1 MTTMANES
9 KEPTSSVQLT
19 EIQKYVTQ
27 ERGTERPYSG
37 KLLHNTRDGIYHC
50 LVCNAPLF
58 YSDTKFD
65 SGCGWPSFYQP
76 VTHDAIKYLTDNTHN
91 MERVEIRC
99 SHCDAHLGHVFPD
112 GPEPTGD
119 RYCVNSASM
128 SFIDGENGEK
138 TAG

>member
-1 MTTMANES
+1 MSNEI
-9 KEPTSSVQLT
+9 KDTPENPQLT
-19 EIQKYVTQ
+19 DIQKYVTQ

-37 KLLHNTRDGIYHC
+37 KLLHNDREGIYHC

-58 YSDTKFD
+58 YSTTKYD
-65 SGCGWPSFYQP
+65 SGCGWPSFYEP
-76 VTHDAIKYLTDNTHN
+76 VTHDSIKYLTDNSHG

-99 SHCDAHLGHVFPD
+99 SNCDAHLGHVFPD

-128 SFIDGENGEK
+128 SFIDGENGSK

>member
-1 MTTMANES
+1 MANES
-9 KEPTSSVQLT
+9 KDPITSPQLT
-19 EIQKYVTQ
+19 EIQHYVTQ
-27 ERGTERPYSG
+27 EHGTERPYSG
-37 KLLHNTRDGIYHC
+37 KLLHNKRDGIYHC
-50 LVCNAPLF
+50 LVCHSPLF

-76 VTHDAIKYLTDNTHN
+76 VTHDAINYLTDNTHN

-99 SHCDAHLGHVFPD
+99 AHCDAHLGHVFPD

-128 SFIDGENGEK
+128 SFIDGENGDK

>member
-1 MTTMANES
+1 MANEP
-9 KEPTSSVQLT
+9 KEPTPQVQLT
-19 EIQKYVTQ
+19 EVQHYVTQ
-27 ERGTERPYSG
+27 EHGTERPYSG
-37 KLLHNTRDGIYHC
+37 KLLHNKRDGIYHC
-50 LVCNAPLF
+50 LVCNSPLF

-76 VTHDAIKYLTDNTHN
+76 VTHDAINYLTDNTHN

-99 SHCDAHLGHVFPD
+99 ANCGAHLGHVFPD

-128 SFIDGENGEK
+128 SFTDGENGDT

>member
-1 MTTMANES
+1 MSDEF
-9 KEPTSSVQLT
+9 KDTSVNPQLT
-19 EIQKYVTQ
+19 DIQKYVTQ

-37 KLLHNTRDGIYHC
+37 KLLHNKRDGIYHC

-58 YSDTKFD
+58 YSDTKYD

-76 VTHDAIKYLTDNTHN
+76 VSHDAINYLTDNSHG

-99 SHCDAHLGHVFPD
+99 ANCDAHLGHVFPD

-128 SFIDGENGEK
+128 SFIDGENGDK

>member
-1 MTTMANES
+1 MSNES
-9 KEPTSSVQLT
+9 KSSSSLEQLT
-19 EIQKYVTQ
+19 EIQRYVTQ
-27 ERGTERPYSG
+27 EHGTERPYMG
-37 KLLHNTRDGIYHC
+37 KLLHNKRDGIYHC

-58 YSDTKFD
+58 YSDTKYD

-76 VTHDAIKYLTDNTHN
+76 VEHDAITYLTDNTHG

-99 SHCDAHLGHVFPD
+99 SNCEAHLGHVFPD
-112 GPEPTGD
+112 GPEPTGE

-128 SFIDGENGEK
+128 SFIDGENGDK